1 MANSNPLLTG
11 RGSRQLLQPPS
22 GGFFARPRR
31 VPILRPTV
39 KEAPGR
45 GPGPANTPGFPT
57 IGSFPNNFFAMPLA
71 SSPIGVFDSGVGGLS
86 VLRALL
92 AALPDER
99 FVYLA
104 DSAHAPYGERGDAYV
119 AARTHAITQ
128 YLREQHHIKAL
139 VVACNTA
146 TAAAIHEVR
155 SNHPELPLVGL
166 EPAIKPAL
174 AVTKTG
180 HVGVIGTRGTLTSA
194 KFGRLM
200 NALSDQAHFV
210 VQPCDGLAHAIERS
224 VAQPAPAAD
233 SPVDAT
239 ETGALCERYLQAM
252 GTFGTAPG
260 QMDTLVLGCT
270 HYIFAAREL
279 RALVGPDVQFIET
292 GEPVARQTRRLLE
305 AAGLLY
311 RPSAESAHKGAA
323 PPPQPCPVQLLT
335 TGPVAM
341 MEAAAQRWL
350 HLPAQCCASVSVK

>member
-1 MANSNPLLTG
+1 
-11 RGSRQLLQPPS
+11 
-22 GGFFARPRR
+22 
-31 VPILRPTV
+31 
-39 KEAPGR
+39 
-45 GPGPANTPGFPT
+45 
-57 IGSFPNNFFAMPLA
+57 MPQA

-92 AALPDER
+92 AAMPHER

-128 YLREQHHIKAL
+128 YLCEQHGIKAL

-155 SNHPELPLVGL
+155 SSHPTLPLVGL

-194 KFGRLM
+194 KFGKLM
-200 NALSDQAHFV
+200 ASLAGQAQFV

-224 VAQPAPAAD
+224 VALPIAAPD
-233 SPVDAT
+233 SPVEAT
-239 ETGALCERYLQAM
+239 ETGALCARYIEAM
-252 GTFGTAPG
+252 GSFGTAAG

-270 HYIFAAREL
+270 HYIFVAHEL

-305 AAGLLY
+305 AAGLLHVPAET
-311 RPSAESAHKGAA
+311 RPGQ
-323 PPPQPCPVQLLT
+323 PPVPQSEATPPVQLLT

-341 MEAAAQRWL
+341 LEAAAQRWL
-350 HLPAQCCASVSVK
+350 DLPASCCQSVQVP